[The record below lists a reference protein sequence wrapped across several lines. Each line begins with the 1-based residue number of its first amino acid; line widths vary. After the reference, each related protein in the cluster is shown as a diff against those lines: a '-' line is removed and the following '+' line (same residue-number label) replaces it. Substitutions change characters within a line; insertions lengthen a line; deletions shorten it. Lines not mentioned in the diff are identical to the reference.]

1 MALDPFQTLVNSCV
15 EPNTIKSDF
24 SVIAYSDD
32 VIVPNQDLRNK
43 SKQFLVCPE
52 NKDSF
57 QIEGY
62 PKIAIKKENKI
73 RRQNSAAWIRALI
86 LPVKL
91 MNNGG
96 REVGQ

>member
-1 MALDPFQTLVNSCV
+1 M
-15 EPNTIKSDF
+15 
-24 SVIAYSDD
+24 
-32 VIVPNQDLRNK
+32 
-43 SKQFLVCPE
+43 CPE

-62 PKIAIKKENKI
+62 PKIAIKKESKI
-73 RRQNSAAWIRALI
+73 RRQDSAAWIRALI

-96 REVGQ
+96 REVEQ